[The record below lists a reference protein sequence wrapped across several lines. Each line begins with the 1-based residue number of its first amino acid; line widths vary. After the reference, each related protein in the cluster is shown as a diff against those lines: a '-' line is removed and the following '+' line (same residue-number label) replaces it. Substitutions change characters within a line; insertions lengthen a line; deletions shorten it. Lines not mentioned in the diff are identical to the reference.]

1 MLRDVSLAWW
11 VLTIL
16 RSSWGSAGENAVL
29 SREQLSNFFSRKMFF
44 IRSEQLNMCIRV
56 YTSGIF
62 LANCSQPSSN
72 MLWKWGS
79 ANRLFNYGT
88 SQCLGLN
95 VHDKERPLRMSE
107 CDNTLFT
114 FWWKCHDNELMSPSN
129 YRLVAENGQVV
140 ARRLSHKWKHFTTQN
155 DDLCAHPFQE
165 IYTLRGNSSG
175 KPCDFPFKFNKTWHT
190 ECIKE
195 GRDSGLIWC
204 PTATVIHSHR
214 VNKWGF
220 CPSDDGG
227 CGTFWEKRP
236 DMDICYQFNLFH
248 FLPWSRA
255 RSYCQAQGGDL
266 LSITDLPEHEYI
278 SKRLNGTKDL
288 FWIGLNNLGETTGW
302 QWSDDSPLAMVNWK
316 SDKSRGPFL
325 EMRCGVFNSRQLFW
339 QSKDCESSSPSYGC
353 KKYLNRTIIEPFD
366 AWKYYPTHCDSG
378 WFAYNRNCYK
388 LQTEKQSW
396 INASSS
402 CNQNK
407 SELISITSLAD
418 VELLFT
424 LLHNENVTETWIGLM
439 SNATP
444 VMFKWND
451 GTPVTL
457 TNWHKHEPNIII
469 GTDHLCVSAQETE
482 GHWNVRRCEEE
493 IVSVC
498 KKAGRVQAS
507 VSEKDTGCH
516 EDWER
521 HGEFCYRIDNTSRS
535 FENASSRNDCPL
547 LTVANRFEQ
556 AFVNSMI
563 NHLVTSEDSYIWI
576 ALQDENSTREY
587 RWKTNNGSPEALR
600 YTNWNK
606 YQPSSSGGCIAMR
619 SGSQAGRWEV
629 KDCQSFEAMSF
640 CKQKLN
646 EEKRTSGN
654 SDSGY
659 FNEKFNEDSCVHGWE
674 SETHLHNCYKV
685 FHVEKILTKR
695 TWDEAEEF
703 CQGYGAHLA
712 SFYNVDEEI
721 FLDKLLSTMFSP
733 TDRRRF
739 WIGLNR
745 RNPLSGGSWEWSDG
759 TPVISPFMQD
769 MYIDS
774 HVKFCATYKADNRIV
789 PLDCAAKLE
798 WICSISKGVQI
809 KIPDWHV
816 GEVPWMFF
824 RGANYFFYGDASSF
838 QVFQFACGWLGGRL
852 LTIHSL
858 AEQEFIAAKLK
869 KVSKGR
875 INWWIGLLAEN
886 PGDQFRWEDK
896 LPLVYQNWDSE
907 RNRTVPVNNTRCG
920 YISKETGLWSDAD
933 CEVDLPGICKSTRKY
948 WVEKEIK
955 EDRHQNISETQHG
968 ECPKEWLYFGNKC
981 FLVTIPKD
989 NGNSE
994 DWYSAHAYCSNHGG
1008 RLASVENKMEQ
1019 AFITMQLFG
1028 HKSSIWIGEHKTEI
1042 SSKNVDTLKYS
1053 NWSPMNIIQHHADGH
1068 SSDIPQQES
1077 LCTLMSNNNNF
1088 HITGKWYLDSCNNT
1102 GYGFGCEK
1110 EQDTSKRTVPESD
1123 MYPLPDVLEY
1133 GNRTYRILRGNMT
1146 WTEAMNICLEN
1157 AEQLVSI
1164 TDQYYQAFL
1173 TVIIN
1178 RIGYPHW
1185 IGLSTL
1191 HEDGDFE
1198 WSDGTR
1204 SLFTSW
1210 RDEGSQFLG
1219 ECTYIDTDGDW
1230 SADDCETILQ
1240 GAVCHVPL
1248 EQPIPEDRGI
1258 CPETDVQ
1265 WIQFKNNC
1273 YSFSTVLNG
1282 AMLREAYRVCK
1293 QQGSDLLSIKDEE
1306 ENTFLV
1312 QQLQHLHSSIIFIWL
1327 SIIYKQESDSVMWY
1341 DETPLNYSNWAA
1353 GEPEWNR
1360 RAGLC
1365 AAVAVQDGGWLA
1377 IDCADETG
1385 FICKAHADVVNEDT
1399 MKPSEAS
1406 YHGIIPLAV
1415 VVVII
1420 VVLLLSFMWCV
1431 YKRDKCQSWR
1441 IPFFK
1446 PTESTPASDFEE
1458 TILITELETNY

>member
-1 MLRDVSLAWW
+1 MLRDASLAWW
-11 VLTIL
+11 VLTML
-16 RSSWGSAGENAVL
+16 TSSWGSAGEDAVL
-29 SREQLSNFFSRKMFF
+29 SLEQLSNFFSREMF
-44 IRSEQLNMCIRV
+44 IMRSEQLNMCIRV
-56 YTSGIF
+56 DTSGIV
-62 LANCSQPSSN
+62 LANCSQPSLN
-72 MLWKWGS
+72 MLWKWVS
-79 ANRLFNYGT
+79 ENHLFNYGT
-88 SQCLGLN
+88 KHCLGLN
-95 VHDKERPLRMSE
+95 VLDKERPLRMSE
-107 CDNTLFT
+107 CDNNQVT
-114 FWWKCHDNELMSPSN
+114 FLWDCHDNELISRSN
-129 YRLVAENGQVV
+129 YRLVPENGQVV
-140 ARRLSHKWKHFTTQN
+140 ARRRSHKWKHFTTQN
-155 DDLCAHPFQE
+155 DDLCVHPFQE
-165 IYTLRGNSSG
+165 IYTLRGNSFG
-175 KPCDFPFKFNKTWHT
+175 APCVFPFKFKNIWYP

-195 GRDSGLIWC
+195 GRDGGLLWC
-204 PTATVIHSHR
+204 STSAYYDRDTR
-214 VNKWGF
+214 WGF
-220 CPSDDGG
+220 CPIDDPG
-227 CGTFWEKRP
+227 CSTFWRKRP
-236 DMDICYQFNLFH
+236 DMDICYH
-248 FLPWSRA
+248 FSLSSSLSWREA
-255 RSYCQAQGGDL
+255 RSACQALGGDL
-266 LSITDLPEHEYI
+266 LSITDLPEQEYV
-278 SKRLNGTKDL
+278 SERLSNTGIYVWT
-288 FWIGLNNLGETTGW
+288 GLNNLGETTGW
-302 QWSDDSPLAMVNWK
+302 QWSDGSPLALVNWEA
-316 SDKSRGPFL
+316 DKSRGPSTR
-325 EMRCGVFNSRQLFW
+325 EQCGLLPSWRTLPCKSRL
-339 QSKDCESSSPSYGC
+339 PYVC
-353 KKYLNRTIIEPFD
+353 KKYLNHTINEPFD

-402 CNQNK
+402 CNQK
-407 SELISITSLAD
+407 ESELISIASLAD
-418 VELLFT
+418 VELLIT

-439 SNATP
+439 SNATL

-457 TNWHKHEPNIII
+457 TNWHIHEPNIIM
-469 GTDHLCVSAQETE
+469 GVDHLCVSAHETE
-482 GHWNVRRCEEE
+482 GLWNVRRCEEE

-498 KKAGRVQAS
+498 KKAGHVQEAS
-507 VSEKDTGCH
+507 VSEKDIDCH
-516 EDWER
+516 EEWER
-521 HGEFCYRIDNTSRS
+521 RGEFCYRIDNTSRS
-535 FENASSRNDCPL
+535 FENASSGHHCPL
-547 LTVANRFEQ
+547 LTVTNRFEQ
-556 AFVNSMI
+556 AFVKSMI
-563 NHLVTSEDSYIWI
+563 YNLVTSEDSYIWI
-576 ALQDENSTREY
+576 ALQDENSTGEY
-587 RWKTNNGSPEALR
+587 RWKTNKGSPTAVR

-606 YQPSSSGGCIAMR
+606 YQPSRSGGCIAMR

-646 EEKRTSGN
+646 EEKQISEN

-659 FNEKFNEDSCVHGWE
+659 FNDNFNEDSCVHGWE
-674 SETHLHNCYKV
+674 SEAHLHNCYKV
-685 FHVEKILTKR
+685 FHIEKVLMKR

-712 SFYNVDEEI
+712 SFSSGDEEI

-759 TPVISPFMQD
+759 TPVISPFLQD

-774 HVKFCATYKADNRIV
+774 HVKLCATNKADNRFV

-798 WICSISKGVQI
+798 WICSISKGVDL

-816 GEVPWMFF
+816 RELPWMFF
-824 RGANYFFYGDASSF
+824 RGANYFFYGDASKFVSF
-838 QVFQFACGWLGGRL
+838 KFACGWLGGSL

-858 AEQEFIAAKLK
+858 AEQEFIADKLK
-869 KVSKGR
+869 KLSKGR

-886 PGDQFRWEDK
+886 PGDQFRWEDR

-907 RNRTVPVNNTRCG
+907 RNRTVPVNKTRCG
-920 YISKETGLWSDAD
+920 YISKETGLWGDID
-933 CEVDLPGICKSTRKY
+933 CKVDLPGICKSTRTY

-955 EDRHQNISETQHG
+955 KDKQQNISDTQHG
-968 ECPKEWLYFGNKC
+968 ECPKEWLYFENKC
-981 FLVTIPKD
+981 FLVKILKD
-989 NGNSE
+989 NGHSE
-994 DWYSAHAYCSNHGG
+994 DWFSAHAYCSNHDG

-1028 HKSSIWIGEHKTEI
+1028 HKSSIWIGKHKTEI
-1042 SSKNVDTLKYS
+1042 SSENVDTLKYS
-1053 NWSPMNIIQHHADGH
+1053 NWSPKNIIQQHADGH
-1068 SSDIPQQES
+1068 SSAIPQQES
-1077 LCTLMSNNNNF
+1077 LCTLMSNNHNV
-1088 HITGKWYLDSCNNT
+1088 HITGKWYLDNCNKK
-1102 GYGFGCEK
+1102 GYGFVCEK

-1133 GNRTYRILRGNMT
+1133 GNRTYRILRGNMS
-1146 WTEAMNICLEN
+1146 WTEAMNICLQN
-1157 AEQLVSI
+1157 GEQLVSI

-1173 TVIIN
+1173 TIIVN

-1185 IGLSTL
+1185 IGFSTV
-1191 HEDGDFE
+1191 HEDADFE

-1210 RDEGSQFLG
+1210 KDDGSQYLG
-1219 ECTYIDTDGDW
+1219 ECAYIDTDGDW
-1230 SADDCETILQ
+1230 NADDCETILQ

-1248 EQPIPEDRGI
+1248 EQRIPTNRGI
-1258 CPETDVQ
+1258 CPDTDVQ
-1265 WIQFKNNC
+1265 WIPFKNNC
-1273 YSFSTVLNG
+1273 YSVSTVLNG
-1282 AMLREAYRVCK
+1282 TMLPEAYRFCK
-1293 QQGSDLLSIKDEE
+1293 QQGSDLLSIKDNE

-1312 QQLQHLHSSIIFIWL
+1312 QELQHLHSPIKFIWL

-1341 DETPLNYSNWAA
+1341 DDTPLNYSNWAA

-1365 AAVAVQDGGWLA
+1365 AAVAVQDGEWLA

-1385 FICKAHADVVNEDT
+1385 FICKAHAVKEDT
-1399 MKPSEAS
+1399 MYPNEAS

-1420 VVLLLSFMWCV
+1420 VVLILSSMWCV
-1431 YKRDKCQSWR
+1431 YKRDKCHAWR

-1458 TILITELETNY
+1458 NILITELETNH